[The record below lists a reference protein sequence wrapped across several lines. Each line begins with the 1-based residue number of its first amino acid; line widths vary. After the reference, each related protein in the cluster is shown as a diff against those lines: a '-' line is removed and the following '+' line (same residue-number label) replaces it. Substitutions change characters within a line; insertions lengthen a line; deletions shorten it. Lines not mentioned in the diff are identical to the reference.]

1 MRKSISIVAMAAVL
15 TALSAATAVA
25 QNYPPPANPSL
36 RPAPPPLRLEIRP
49 RLRVQYYRDCVD
61 FYAIEPRASGPTVV
75 PRSNCRWAKRY
86 YAY

>member
-1 MRKSISIVAMAAVL
+1 MRKSISIVAMAAGL
-15 TALSAATAVA
+15 TALSIAAAFA
-25 QNYPPPANPSL
+25 QGYQPPGDPSL
-36 RPAPPPLRLEIRP
+36 QRVRPPLRIEIHP

>member
-1 MRKSISIVAMAAVL
+1 MCKSISIVATAAAL
-15 TALSAATAVA
+15 TALSVAAAPA
-25 QNYPPPANPSL
+25 QSYPPPADPSL
-36 RPAPPPLRLEIRP
+36 RPAPPPLRFEVRP